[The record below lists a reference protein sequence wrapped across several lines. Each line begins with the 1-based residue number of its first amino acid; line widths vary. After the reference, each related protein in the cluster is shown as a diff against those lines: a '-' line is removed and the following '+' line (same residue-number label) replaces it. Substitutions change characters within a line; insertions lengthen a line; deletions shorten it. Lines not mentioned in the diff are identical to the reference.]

1 VCLAVLAV
9 GLGLS
14 LAASPAQAADDQQ
27 VVWEEFRSKEGTLRR
42 ATFAIGD
49 ASCAYTVMAE
59 PLVMGRLVRHVKKL
73 VVHRIAGNFQDIS
86 IYERFFL
93 VGNVRSRFHRVVNGH
108 DRVEWELIAGRQS
121 RHDGFWQVERLAG
134 GGQQVVFENL
144 ISAKYSI
151 HQGLLRRIQER
162 TMSEI
167 VDALSAECR
176 GEQPT
181 RDVRPSRATHVRGG
195 DASEGDERG
204 ADLSAAAADRPT
216 TTQSR

>member
-1 VCLAVLAV
+1 VLAV
-9 GLGLS
+9 GLGV
-14 LAASPAQAADDQQ
+14 AASPAQAADDEQ

-73 VVHRIAGNFQDIS
+73 VVHRIAGNFQDVS
-86 IYERFFL
+86 IHERFFL
-93 VGNVRSRFHRVVNGH
+93 VGNVESRYHRVVNGR

-121 RHDGFWQVERLAG
+121 RHDGFWQVERLPG
-134 GGQQVVFENL
+134 GGQRVVFENL

-162 TMSEI
+162 TMSDI
-167 VDALSAECR
+167 VDALSTECS
-176 GEQPT
+176 GEQSDPGA
-181 RDVRPSRATHVRGG
+181 RPSRAR
-195 DASEGDERG
+195 
-204 ADLSAAAADRPT
+204 LAADDDSSGGEGRAADVSPPATQGPT